1 MPRRR
6 PRDFGGPV
14 GYDPR
19 AMRSAFFGT
28 PAIAVPAFHA
38 LRETTDLRAIVCQ
51 PDRPAGRGLKLTP
64 PAVKQ
69 AAIDAGLG
77 DLVHQ
82 PVKVKTGNLDQ
93 WLKEREIEVAVVL
106 AYGRILPRA
115 VLSAPRLG
123 CLNLHAS
130 LLPKYRGAAPIN
142 WAIVNGETETGI
154 CLMQMDEG
162 LDTGPVFVE
171 RRIAIGEEETAGELA
186 ERIAVIA
193 ALVVRE
199 DLPKALAGELA
210 AKPQDEA
217 LATHAPLI
225 EREHCHIQ
233 WNQPA
238 RAIVDRVRG
247 MAPRPGAFTELRGQR
262 FKLTRVR
269 LAKGHLH
276 SEEIGSV
283 SLGAVNELRVRAA
296 DGFVEIVRGQLEGRR
311 ELDGRDLV
319 NGRAI
324 AAGDVLG

>member
-1 MPRRR
+1 M
-6 PRDFGGPV
+6 

-64 PAVKQ
+64 PPVKQ
-69 AAIDAGLG
+69 AAIDVGLG

-82 PVKVKTGNLDQ
+82 PVKVKTGNLDE
-93 WLKEREIEVAVVL
+93 WLKEREIEVAIVL
-106 AYGRILPRA
+106 AYGRILPVA

-142 WAIVNGETETGI
+142 WAIVHGETETGI

-162 LDTGPVFVE
+162 LDTGPVYVE
-171 RRIAIGEEETAGELA
+171 RRISIGPEETAGELA
-186 ERIAVIA
+186 ERMSMLAAV
-193 ALVVRE
+193 VVRE
-199 DLPKALAGELA
+199 DLPRVLRGELQA
-210 AKPQDEA
+210 TPQDPA
-217 LATHAPLI
+217 LATHAPPI
-225 EREHCHIQ
+225 EKEHCRIQ
-233 WNQPA
+233 WNQPVES
-238 RAIVDRVRG
+238 IVNLVRG
-247 MAPRPGAFTELRGQR
+247 MAPRPGTFTELRGQR
-262 FKLTRVR
+262 FKIARAR
-269 LAKGHLH
+269 PAKGHLH
-276 SEEIGSV
+276 EEAIGSV

-324 AAGDVLG
+324 FPGDVLG